1 MPSSGG
7 TAMFVAQRRH
17 KIKER
22 LIQQRSVKVAELVKE
37 FSVSEETIRRDL
49 NQLEREGILRKDYGG
64 AILVEDLQ
72 LSLASVPPVQHRA
85 QHFTEEKERIAEA
98 AAALV
103 GPGSIVVMDAGST
116 TLCLAKHLGSG
127 EIDGL
132 TVLTNGLNVAEQCS
146 QNDNANVFVIGGKLI
161 RKSMSLVGSQAEWEL
176 RKYNADI
183 AFLGAS
189 GVSTNRGFGSFDLY
203 EAEMKKAMVAAGRK
217 VVILADHSKFE
228 KQALISFASFK
239 DVDVLITS
247 DLVDPHTL
255 RSIEQAGV
263 RTIVCPT
270 RRLLREEA

>member
-1 MPSSGG
+1 
-7 TAMFVAQRRH
+7 MFVAQRRH

-37 FSVSEETIRRDL
+37 FGVSEETIRRDL
-49 NQLEREGILRKDYGG
+49 SQLEREGILRKDYGG
-64 AILVEDLQ
+64 AMLVEDLQ

-98 AAALV
+98 AASLV
-103 GPGSIVVMDAGST
+103 APGSIVVMDAGST
-116 TLCLAKHLGSG
+116 TLCLAKHVGA
-127 EIDGL
+127 IDGL
-132 TVLTNGLNVAEQCS
+132 TVLTNGMNVAEQCS

-228 KQALISFASFK
+228 KQALISFATFK

-255 RSIEQAGV
+255 RSIEQAGI
-263 RTIVCPT
+263 RTIVCPA

>member
-1 MPSSGG
+1 
-7 TAMFVAQRRH
+7 MFVAQRRL

-22 LIQQRSVKVAELVKE
+22 LMEQRSVKVAELVKE

-49 NQLEREGILRKDYGG
+49 TQLEREGILRKDYGG
-64 AILVEDLQ
+64 AMLVEELQ
-72 LSLASVPPVQHRA
+72 HSLASVPPVQHRA
-85 QHFTEEKERIAEA
+85 KHFTEEKERIAEA
-98 AAALV
+98 AASLV
-103 GPGSIVVMDAGST
+103 GPGHIVVMDAGST
-116 TLCLAKHLGSG
+116 TLCLAKHLGG
-127 EIDGL
+127 IDGL
-132 TVLTNGLNVAEQCS
+132 TVLTNGMNVAEQCS
-146 QNDNANVFVIGGKLI
+146 QNENANVFVIGGKLI

-228 KQALISFASFK
+228 KQALISFASFQ
-239 DVDVLITS
+239 DVDLLITS
-247 DLVDPHTL
+247 DLVDPHVL
-255 RSIEQAGV
+255 RSIEQTGV

-270 RRLLREEA
+270 SPPLREEA

>member
-1 MPSSGG
+1 
-7 TAMFVAQRRH
+7 MFVAQRRR
-17 KIKER
+17 KIKEL
-22 LIQQRSVKVAELVKE
+22 LIQERSVKVADLVKT

-49 NQLEREGILRKDYGG
+49 SQLEREGILRKDYGG
-64 AILVEDLQ
+64 AILVEDFRDS
-72 LSLASVPPVQHRA
+72 LSSVPPVQHRV
-85 QHFTEEKERIAEA
+85 QYFTEEKEAIAEA
-98 AAALV
+98 AASLV
-103 GPGSIVVMDAGST
+103 GPGDIVVMDAGST
-116 TLCLAKHLGSG
+116 TLCLAKHLGG
-127 EIDGL
+127 IDAL
-132 TVLTNGLNVAEQCS
+132 TVLTNGMNVAEQCS
-146 QNDNANVFVIGGKLI
+146 QNENANVFVIGGKLI
-161 RKSMSLVGSQAEWEL
+161 RKSMSLVGSQAEGEL

-247 DLVDPHTL
+247 DLVDPHLL

-263 RTIVCPT
+263 RVIVCSV
-270 RRLLREEA
+270 RGALLREEA